1 LLDAAQDSK
10 VTEATI
16 NASPR
21 RVLEL
26 VGKRGRFEKPD
37 DRNGVYIDS
46 PERDELITTAAAE
59 STVLLKNHGG
69 VLPLK
74 QNSKVMVIGQHAA
87 APTVGGGGSAK
98 VDSGRSI
105 SPLTGLKEA
114 GFVFYYEPGVPVF
127 GTIPLPDPE
136 SIISACINGPEYHV
150 RASQSC
156 N

>member
-114 GFVFYYEPGVPVF
+114 GFVFYYELLSHAIERSNNIVSLF
-127 GTIPLPDPE
+127 KELENIR
-136 SIISACINGPEYHV
+136 IN
-150 RASQSC
+150 A
-156 N
+156 